1 MVGWDL
7 AHAAG
12 YVELELH
19 DSNVDFAAWCTYKYL
34 NGGPGSSGAIF
45 VHERHG
51 QGPSTPRLGGWW
63 GIDPGRCFDMT
74 PTFSPAAGAAGWE
87 ASTPS
92 PLVLAPLAASL
103 AIFDEVGMPALRAR
117 SLALTGYLARMLAE
131 LPVEV
136 ITPADP
142 AARGSQLSLR
152 FGDRDDRA
160 GARLATRGVVADF
173 RAPDII
179 RIAPVPLY
187 NTYHEAWR
195 FAAALRDLLRSGHG
209 A

>member
-1 MVGWDL
+1 
-7 AHAAG
+7 
-12 YVELELH
+12 
-19 DSNVDFAAWCTYKYL
+19 
-34 NGGPGSSGAIF
+34 
-45 VHERHG
+45 
-51 QGPSTPRLGGWW
+51 
-63 GIDPGRCFDMT
+63 
-74 PTFSPAAGAAGWE
+74 
-87 ASTPS
+87 
-92 PLVLAPLAASL
+92 VLAPLAASL

-117 SLALTGYLARMLAE
+117 SVALTGYVARMLAE

-152 FGDRDDRA
+152 FDDA
-160 GARLATRGVVADF
+160 EAVLARLATRGVVADF
-173 RAPDII
+173 RAPDIL

-195 FAAALRDLLRSGHG
+195 FTSALEDLLPGGRR